1 MSILKIDILT
11 LFPNMF
17 SGPFQ
22 ESLLKKAQEKELID
36 IQIHDL
42 RQFSSDKHH
51 KVDDKQ
57 FGGGPGM
64 LLKVEPLVKAIE
76 SLSQLGEGEQK
87 PWIIYL
93 SPQGKTLKQNKALE
107 LSQKKHLI
115 LICGHYEGIDERAMD
130 WINEE
135 VSIGDFVLTGGEF
148 PAMVLVDTVCRL
160 VPGVVKEWE
169 SIVND
174 SFFSDKLDYSH
185 YTRPAEF
192 KGKKVPEVL
201 LSGNHKEIENW
212 RETDAT
218 TRTFNKRPELVKVS

>member
-1 MSILKIDILT
+1 MSPLKIDILT

-22 ESLLKKAQEKELID
+22 ESLLKKAQEKGLIH

-76 SLSQLGEGEQK
+76 SLSQVAEGGEK
-87 PWIIYL
+87 AWIIYL
-93 SPQGKTLKQNKALE
+93 SPQGQTLKQSKALE
-107 LSQKKHLI
+107 LSHKKHLI
-115 LICGHYEGIDERAMD
+115 LVCGHYEGIDERAMD
-130 WINEE
+130 WMDEE
-135 VSIGDFVLTGGEF
+135 ISIGDFVLTGGEF
-148 PAMVLVDTVCRL
+148 PAMVLVDAVCRL
-160 VPGVVKEWE
+160 VPGVVKEWD

-174 SFFSDKLDYSH
+174 SFFTDKLDYSH

-212 RETDAT
+212 RETDALD
-218 TRTFNKRPELVKVS
+218 RTSKKRPELAKVS